1 MQSVSFDQTLLK
13 FIEIFISLHE
23 KNVEETIS
31 VVINDSSDVR
41 CLDLYLINIFTK
53 STKAERCTDI
63 KFTQTLYCLS
73 VTVGDLNF

>member
-1 MQSVSFDQTLLK
+1 MQSVGFDQTLIK

-31 VVINDSSDVR
+31 LAINDSSDVR

-63 KFTQTLYCLS
+63 KFKLTLYCLS
-73 VTVGDLNF
+73 VTVEDLNF

>member
-63 KFTQTLYCLS
+63 KFRQTLYCLS

>member
-1 MQSVSFDQTLLK
+1 MQSVGFDQTLIK

-31 VVINDSSDVR
+31 VAINDSFDVR

-53 STKAERCTDI
+53 STMAERCRH
-63 KFTQTLYCLS
+63 
-73 VTVGDLNF
+73 

>member
-1 MQSVSFDQTLLK
+1 MQSVGFDQTLIN

-31 VVINDSSDVR
+31 LAINDSSDVR

-53 STKAERCTDI
+53 STMAER
-63 KFTQTLYCLS
+63 S
-73 VTVGDLNF
+73 RH